1 MKSIS
6 TTLIILSI
14 YFLSCKSAQ
23 NATSYNSIISQ
34 KINFDSEASFRG
46 IHGNN
51 KQIWLAGSNSEVWK
65 YDVLNNSMQN
75 VSPFQ
80 DSHVQFRDVEC
91 LGKDTAI
98 IMTAGFRAMLL
109 KTNNGGTTWDTVL
122 QDNDSLA
129 FFDGLDFENEK
140 GILFGDP
147 LNGMLQV
154 FSSNNYGN
162 TWQQDTSVYLK
173 ELNPIEAGFAASGTS
188 ILFNNGNVYISLGGN
203 QARIFS
209 KKSTWKTT
217 NTPMAQG
224 GASKGIYS
232 LDFYSNIGV
241 AVGGQYDNPN
251 DDSTRIYTTDGG
263 LNWSLG
269 QGVDEYRSS
278 VVMINTKTGIT
289 GGPSGIDIT
298 NDGGKTWGKVSELDI
313 HALYWQKNSTKG
325 YAVGGNGGFYSVK
338 LINH

>member
-1 MKSIS
+1 MKSS
-6 TTLIILSI
+6 HILLVFFVLVI
-14 YFLSCKSAQ
+14 CACQNQPELSFNNIELTPIKL
-23 NATSYNSIISQ
+23 NS
-34 KINFDSEASFRG
+34 KASFRG

-51 KQIWLAGSNSEVWK
+51 QQIWLAGSNSEVWK

-80 DSHVQFRDVEC
+80 NSHVQFRDVEC

-109 KTNNGGTTWDTVL
+109 KTNTGGTTWDTVL

-209 KKSTWKTT
+209 KKSTWQTT

-232 LDFYSNIGV
+232 LDFHSNIGV

-251 DDSTRIYTTDGG
+251 DDSTRIYTSDNGKT
-263 LNWSLG
+263 WQLG
-269 QGVDEYRSS
+269 TGVNEYRST
-278 VVMINTKTGIT
+278 VVMINKTTAIA
-289 GGPSGIDIT
+289 GGPSGIDLS
-298 NDGGKTWGKVSELDI
+298 NDGGKTWGKINEQGV
-313 HALYWQKNSTKG
+313 HAIYWPKNSTT
-325 YAVGGNGGFYSVK
+325 GFASGADGSFYK
-338 LINH
+338 IQLK